1 MDFQCKCKSLLSLV
15 QSLLE
20 DSNFS
25 CTTVQWKENY
35 KVLSID
41 LMPQLSVRLGR
52 NLRSTASS
60 ADAWFFPSPVC
71 RIIFPFVIQMTP
83 LPRELQSSVGPLE
96 PGIADPLSPPDFDR
110 YVISDPTRRCYILH
124 ANTLVGSSN
133 DPLVQRPMRLLSEH
147 FRT

>member
-83 LPRELQSSVGPLE
+83 LPRELQSSAGPPE
-96 PGIADPLSPPDFDR
+96 QGRWCQSTPPDFDR
-110 YVISDPTRRCYILH
+110 YIILVLSKLCDVIYYHGDKK
-124 ANTLVGSSN
+124 
-133 DPLVQRPMRLLSEH
+133 LSLPSGN
-147 FRT
+147 